1 MIYVSMINLI
11 QSELFGIL
19 WNSKI
24 DHTTIG
30 SRIYLSLRVLFITE
44 IAKNFP
50 TLS

>member
-24 DHTTIG
+24 DHTTG
-30 SRIYLSLRVLFITE
+30 CFLTADITSH
-44 IAKNFP
+44 INKSTF
-50 TLS
+50 